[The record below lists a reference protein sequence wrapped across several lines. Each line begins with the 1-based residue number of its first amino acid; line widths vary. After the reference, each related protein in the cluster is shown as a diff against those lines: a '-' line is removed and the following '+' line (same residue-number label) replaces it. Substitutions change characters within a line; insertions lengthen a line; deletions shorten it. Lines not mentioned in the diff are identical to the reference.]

1 MNSSPSSV
9 KLPGSSIVGTK
20 RPAPSL
26 LPAFEPSSSS
36 PSLPRPT
43 KRSRVSSLDDNV
55 GNFPKSDPA
64 TSSTYIPSSS
74 PPQLPN
80 TRPPRPMSSFS
91 ERAPLSAVPSIE
103 LERSGDPTLM
113 GRSSNSSHYQLST
126 NKLISRVHIRATY
139 KAADHPAP
147 RKIVV
152 ECLGWNGVKIH
163 CQGKAWELRKGDSFT
178 SETEDA
184 GIIVDV
190 QDARVLLLWP
200 RHANAI
206 STPTDSDSTWDDEN
220 SPRRNFT
227 AGNRGSPFRS
237 PLRQQHRLQ
246 SPVSPSPAV
255 QASNSLIFNPPLP
268 APIQVY
274 EDELPADEGLTGDVI
289 AGEATQSTQHASQ
302 AQGTSPREPH
312 SSPLSEPTGF
322 SDADEENEP
331 IVHSFGPFGLN
342 LGARLESFTTNSP
355 ERRRPLQPIK
365 EATASP
371 QQRSSSES
379 LRDDAVNPVINHVV
393 NQLAYSRVSSTPLS
407 TLIENLPT
415 HLKSAS
421 PGSKENGDLTL
432 EALKKMLD
440 ATRCIGEV
448 SREGKDASGKALENE
463 YYYIPDLDTEEKR
476 REAVVDGLRKPGLRA
491 CRKQHKVG
499 FVFYLPVSL

>member
-1 MNSSPSSV
+1 M
-9 KLPGSSIVGTK
+9 
-20 RPAPSL
+20 
-26 LPAFEPSSSS
+26 
-36 PSLPRPT
+36 
-43 KRSRVSSLDDNV
+43 
-55 GNFPKSDPA
+55 
-64 TSSTYIPSSS
+64 
-74 PPQLPN
+74 
-80 TRPPRPMSSFS
+80 
-91 ERAPLSAVPSIE
+91 
-103 LERSGDPTLM
+103 
-113 GRSSNSSHYQLST
+113 
-126 NKLISRVHIRATY
+126 
-139 KAADHPAP
+139 
-147 RKIVV
+147 V

-227 AGNRGSPFRS
+227 VGNRGSPFRS

-274 EDELPADEGLTGDVI
+274 EDELPADEGLTGGVI

-302 AQGTSPREPH
+302 PQGTSPREPH

-379 LRDDAVNPVINHVV
+379 LRDDAVNPVINHIV

-407 TLIENLPT
+407 TLIEHLPT

-432 EALKKMLD
+432 EALKKILD

-476 REAVVDGLRKPGLRA
+476 REAVVDGLGKPGLRA
-491 CRKQHKVG
+491 CRKQHKVD
-499 FVFYLPVSL
+499 FIFFYLPVSL